1 MKPGEHCF
9 SSIGIPG
16 TIDSADMGIIA
27 IAIKIMEVLFVVGG
41 LGSAVV
47 ILLSGLEDIE
57 TAIEPDEPVA
67 HDVA

>member
-1 MKPGEHCF
+1 
-9 SSIGIPG
+9 
-16 TIDSADMGIIA
+16 MGIIA

-41 LGSAVV
+41 VGSAVV

-57 TAIEPDEPVA
+57 TAIEPDEPVT